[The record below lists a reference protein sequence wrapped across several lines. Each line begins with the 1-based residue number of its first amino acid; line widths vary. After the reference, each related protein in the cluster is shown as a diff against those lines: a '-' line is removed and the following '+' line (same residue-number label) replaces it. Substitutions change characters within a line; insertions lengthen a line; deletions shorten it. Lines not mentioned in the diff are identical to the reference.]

1 MNPCGGAALLQAIML
16 HAINRYMQTLAS
28 GGWSISG
35 TLQIATWQYHS
46 ILQFTA

>member
-1 MNPCGGAALLQAIML
+1 MAAVLHLL

-28 GGWSISG
+28 GGWSMSG
-35 TLQIATWQYHS
+35 ELQITNWQYHS